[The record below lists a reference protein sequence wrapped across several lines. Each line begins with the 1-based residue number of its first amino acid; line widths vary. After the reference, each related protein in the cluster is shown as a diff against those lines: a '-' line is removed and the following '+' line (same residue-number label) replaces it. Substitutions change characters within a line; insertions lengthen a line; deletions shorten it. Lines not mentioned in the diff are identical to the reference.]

1 MGMKIDVVTVPY
13 RYDQRRDGSGRGPDA
28 LLEAGLIDRLK
39 AAGLDVTDVAE
50 AALPEEDRTDG
61 SIAVNVGRLG
71 AQTAGLVAEAR
82 DRGSGVLVI
91 SGDDTAMV
99 GVVSGLQKVHGAD
112 ARIGLVW
119 LDAHGDFNTPET
131 SYSGILAGMPVAILA
146 GLAGPLWRG
155 AAGLA
160 APVATDRIVISGVRD
175 LDEREE
181 TLLNSTDVSVVRGN
195 DAPGHHRAITR
206 LAQNCDLICLHVDL
220 DLLDPALV
228 PSSATPEPGGFSIS
242 QAATFIETVL
252 ATGKV
257 YVISM
262 AGLNPGGGLLGR
274 RSVAS
279 TLDLLE
285 TVVPRWAAANT
296 NGVPNANA

>member
-160 APVATDRIVISGVRD
+160 APVATDRIVISGVRE

-206 LAQNCDLICLHVDL
+206 LAQKCDLICLHVDL

-252 ATGKV
+252 STGKV
-257 YVISM
+257 CVISM

-285 TVVPRWAAANT
+285 TVVPRWAAAKT
-296 NGVPNANA
+296 NAVPNANA

>member
-1 MGMKIDVVTVPY
+1 MKIDVVTVPY

-39 AAGLDVTDVAE
+39 KAGLDVGEVAE
-50 AALPEEDRTDG
+50 AALNEEDRTDG

-71 AQTAGLVAEAR
+71 AQTAYLVAAAR
-82 DRGSGVLVI
+82 GRGSSVLVI

-99 GVVSGLQKVHGAD
+99 GVVSGLQQVHGAD

-195 DAPGHHRAITR
+195 DAPGHLRAIAR
-206 LAQNCDLICLHVDL
+206 LAQKVDLICLHVDL

-228 PSSATPEPGGFSIS
+228 PSSATPEPGGFSIP
-242 QAATFIETVL
+242 QATTFIDTVL

-257 YVISM
+257 CVTSL

-274 RSVAS
+274 RSVGS
-279 TLDLLE
+279 TLELLE
-285 TVVPRWAAANT
+285 AVIPLWATGEANVVTDADA
-296 NGVPNANA
+296 

>member
-175 LDEREE
+175 IDEREE

-206 LAQNCDLICLHVDL
+206 LAQKCDLICLHVDL

-242 QAATFIETVL
+242 QAATFIDTVL

-257 YVISM
+257 CVISM

-285 TVVPRWAAANT
+285 TVVPRWDSAKT
-296 NGVPNANA
+296 NAVPNANA

>member
-1 MGMKIDVVTVPY
+1 MGLRIDVVTVPY

-28 LLEAGLIDRLK
+28 LLEAGLIDRLEK
-39 AAGLDVTDVAE
+39 AGLTVNGVAE

-71 AQTAGLVAEAR
+71 ARTANLVAEAR
-82 DRGSGVLVI
+82 ERGSGVLVI

-99 GVVSGLQKVHGAD
+99 GVVSGLQRVHGAD

-160 APVATDRIVISGVRD
+160 APLATDRIVISGVRD

-195 DAPGHHRAITR
+195 DAQGHHRAIAR
-206 LAQNCDLICLHVDL
+206 LARNCDLLCLHVDL

-228 PSSATPEPGGFSIS
+228 PSSATPEPGGFSIP
-242 QAATFIETVL
+242 QATTFIEAVL

-257 YVISM
+257 CVTSM

-279 TLDLLE
+279 TLELLE
-285 TVVPRWAAANT
+285 VVIPRWASVETSEA
-296 NGVPNANA
+296 PNADA